1 MNRGLEL
8 EGQRFGHLTV
18 LKRLDEREN
27 RYIMWLCRCDCGNE
41 IKVNT
46 RRLVRG
52 TVDNCGCILEKT
64 ARRGPVAED
73 LTGQRFGKLVAVRR
87 IRSQNGRTRWE
98 CRCDCGNIHIVTA
111 HALKAGKNF
120 RGSFIWL
127 MEPAWKCWKRENTA
141 VTIPAVFVESTI

>member
-8 EGQRFGHLTV
+8 EGRRFGHLTV

-98 CRCDCGNIHIVTA
+98 
-111 HALKAGKNF
+111 
-120 RGSFIWL
+120 
-127 MEPAWKCWKRENTA
+127 
-141 VTIPAVFVESTI
+141 

>member
-111 HALKAGKNF
+111 HALKAGK
-120 RGSFIWL
+120 
-127 MEPAWKCWKRENTA
+127 
-141 VTIPAVFVESTI
+141 

>member
-73 LTGQRFGKLVAVRR
+73 LTRSE
-87 IRSQNGRTRWE
+87 IRET
-98 CRCDCGNIHIVTA
+98 CGS
-111 HALKAGKNF
+111 KKDSEPERKNQM
-120 RGSFIWL
+120 GMPL
-127 MEPAWKCWKRENTA
+127 
-141 VTIPAVFVESTI
+141 

>member
-73 LTGQRFGKLVAVRR
+73 LTGQRFGKLVAVR
-87 IRSQNGRTRWE
+87 TE
-98 CRCDCGNIHIVTA
+98 EPDGNA
-111 HALKAGKNF
+111 
-120 RGSFIWL
+120 
-127 MEPAWKCWKRENTA
+127 A
-141 VTIPAVFVESTI
+141 VTVEISISLPHMR

>member
-64 ARRGPVAED
+64 ARPYRSE
-73 LTGQRFGKLVAVRR
+73 
-87 IRSQNGRTRWE
+87 IRET
-98 CRCDCGNIHIVTA
+98 CGS
-111 HALKAGKNF
+111 KKDSEPERKNQM
-120 RGSFIWL
+120 GMPL
-127 MEPAWKCWKRENTA
+127 
-141 VTIPAVFVESTI
+141 

>member
-52 TVDNCGCILEKT
+52 TVDVFWKKRPDVDRWQKT
-64 ARRGPVAED
+64 
-73 LTGQRFGKLVAVRR
+73 LQVRD
-87 IRSQNGRTRWE
+87 S
-98 CRCDCGNIHIVTA
+98 GN
-111 HALKAGKNF
+111 L
-120 RGSFIWL
+120 WQ
-127 MEPAWKCWKRENTA
+127 
-141 VTIPAVFVESTI
+141 

>member
-64 ARRGPVAED
+64 ARRGPVAEPD
-73 LTGQRFGKLVAVRR
+73 
-87 IRSQNGRTRWE
+87 
-98 CRCDCGNIHIVTA
+98 GNA
-111 HALKAGKNF
+111 
-120 RGSFIWL
+120 
-127 MEPAWKCWKRENTA
+127 A
-141 VTIPAVFVESTI
+141 VTVEISISLPHMR